1 MKVISFSLYGSLPK
15 YCIGAIKNA
24 VLAQLHFPD
33 FVCFFYVDN
42 TVPEKY
48 IRELEIKKNVKVI
61 QVYNKD
67 IPKRMWRFLA
77 IDESEVIC
85 MISRDVDSR
94 LTARE
99 ASLVYNWLSKPQL
112 LMSIK
117 DNPIFHRN
125 PEMLAGMWG
134 LKKIPDFSMLDTII
148 SWLKNSNIINLDN
161 IELDQLFLSQ
171 VIYRSYRNEL
181 CYYDNFK
188 ISVNDNPIM
197 IPMGRKGYRFIG
209 EVFDEFDKPDDHWK
223 AIRDFELFKY
233 GFIGKIISSFLW
245 KIKF

>member
-24 VLAQLHFPD
+24 DLAQLYFPD
-33 FVCFFYVDN
+33 FICFFYVDN
-42 TVPEKY
+42 SVPEYFIK
-48 IRELEIKKNVKVI
+48 ELETKKNVKLI
-61 QVYNKD
+61 QANNMD

-77 IDESEVIC
+77 IDESKITC

-94 LTARE
+94 LSARE

-117 DNPIFHRN
+117 DNPIFHRT

-134 LKKIPDFSMLDTII
+134 VKKISNLNMLDAII
-148 SWLKNSNIINLDN
+148 SWLKKNNIKNIDN

-171 VIYRSYRNEL
+171 VIYARYRNEL
-181 CYYDNFK
+181 CYFDDFK
-188 ISVNDNPIM
+188 ISLHDNPIK
-197 IPMGRKGYRFIG
+197 IPIVRKGYRFIG
-209 EVFDEFDKPDDHWK
+209 EVFDEFDKPADHWK

-233 GFIGKIISSFLW
+233 GTIGKIISSFLW
-245 KIKF
+245 KINW